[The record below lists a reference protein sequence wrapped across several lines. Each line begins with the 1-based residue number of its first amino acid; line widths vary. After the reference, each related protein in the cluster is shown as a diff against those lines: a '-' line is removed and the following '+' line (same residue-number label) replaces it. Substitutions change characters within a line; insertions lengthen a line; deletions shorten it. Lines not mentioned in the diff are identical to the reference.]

1 MIVTPQTQR
10 VQTLEQVR
18 AFVEGSE
25 AVDFTGGDRAGVY
38 ALVRRTL
45 VRLGYHRL
53 GKADKGLVKRY
64 LAKVS
69 GLSRAQLTRLIGQH
83 RRTGRIEDRR
93 GGAPKRPFER
103 RYTPADIRL
112 LAQVDAELGQ
122 MSGAATRAVLR
133 RQWRVFGDARF
144 ERLAE
149 LSNGHLYNLRRSRA
163 YRNVRRT
170 WERTRPT
177 GVAIGER
184 RRPDPRGR
192 PGFLRV
198 DTVHQGDLD
207 GVKGVYH
214 INVVDEV
221 TQWQHVGTVE
231 AISEAFLIPVLKAL
245 IEAFPFRIEGF
256 HADNGSEYVNHTVAE
271 LLNKLHVGQ
280 FTKSRAR
287 RSNDNALVES
297 KNASV
302 VRKWLGHAHIPARF
316 APAVNAFN
324 RDRLSPFL
332 NHHRP
337 CLFPTEEIDAK
348 GRARKRYRDA
358 DVMTPY
364 EKLKSLDGAGRHLV
378 PGVSFE
384 ALDVVADAASD
395 LAAAAALNRA
405 RRDLFLAI
413 GRENSAAR
421 VPRSC
426 GRVLRTGARPSGRV
440 DSPWTTLARCP
451 PPAHTRAPLA
461 HNSAGPT
468 TSSLIKKA
476 AMSHACSSRA
486 GRSR

>member
-1 MIVTPQTQR
+1 MMIVTLQTQR

-25 AVDFTGGDRAGVY
+25 AVDFAGSDRAGVY
-38 ALVRRTL
+38 TLVRRTL
-45 VRLGYHRL
+45 VKLDYHRL

-64 LAKVS
+64 LEKVT

-83 RRTGRIEDRR
+83 RRSGRIEDRR
-93 GGAPKRPFER
+93 GGAPTRPFER

-144 ERLAE
+144 ERLAG
-149 LSNGHLYNLRRSRA
+149 LSNGHLYNLRRSRT
-163 YRNVRRT
+163 YRNVRRV
-170 WERTRPT
+170 WDRTRPVA
-177 GVAIGER
+177 VAIGVR
-184 RRPDPRGR
+184 RRPEPRGR

-221 TQWQHVGTVE
+221 TQWQHVGTVA
-231 AISEAFLIPVLKAL
+231 AISERFLIPVLEAM

-256 HADNGSEYVNHTVAE
+256 HADNGSEYVNHTVAK
-271 LLNKLHVGQ
+271 LLNKLHIGQ

-302 VRKWLGHAHIPARF
+302 VRKWLGYAHIPARF
-316 APAVNAFN
+316 ACAVNAFN
-324 RDRLSPFL
+324 RDWLSPFL
-332 NHHRP
+332 NYHRP
-337 CLFPTEEIDAK
+337 CLFPTEEIDKK
-348 GRARKRYRDA
+348 GRVRKRYRDA

-364 EKLKSLDGAGRHLV
+364 EKLKSLTDAERYLV
-378 PGVSFE
+378 PGTAFE
-384 ALDVVADAASD
+384 ALDRDAEAVSD
-395 LAAAAALNRA
+395 LAAAAVLNRA
-405 RRDLFLAI
+405 RRDLFLMI
-413 GRENSAAR
+413 GRENTAA
-421 VPRSC
+421 
-426 GRVLRTGARPSGRV
+426 
-440 DSPWTTLARCP
+440 
-451 PPAHTRAPLA
+451 
-461 HNSAGPT
+461 
-468 TSSLIKKA
+468 
-476 AMSHACSSRA
+476 
-486 GRSR
+486 